1 MERAILLVSAPDKV
15 GLIHEITGFIAK
27 NNGNIINLDQHID
40 PDTKTFLMRV
50 EWDITNFKI
59 SKESIKKEFEKV
71 AKKHNMTFE
80 VKFSDYIPKVA
91 IFVSKLGHCLHD
103 LLYRFS
109 SEELKGKVLAVF
121 SNHRDFEGLAKFYGI
136 PYFYF
141 PITKENKSEQEKKEL
156 EILKALEV
164 DLIILARYMQI
175 LSKQFVEKYENKII
189 NIHHSF
195 LPAFPGAKPYH
206 RAYKRGVKIIG
217 ATSHYVTEK
226 LDAGP
231 IIEQDVIR
239 VSHKDTIEDFIK
251 KGQDLE
257 KLVLA
262 RAVKWHL
269 ENRILVYNN
278 KTVVFY

>member
-1 MERAILLVSAPDKV
+1 MERSILLISAPDKI
-15 GLIHEITGFIAK
+15 GLVHEITGFISK
-27 NNGNIINLDQHID
+27 NSGNIINLDQHID

-59 SKESIKKEFEKV
+59 PKENIKKEFEKV

-80 VKFSDYIPKVA
+80 VKFSSKVQKVA

-109 SEELKGKVLAVF
+109 SQDLPGKVVAVF
-121 SNHRDFEGLAKFYGI
+121 SNHKDFENLAKFYGI

-141 PITKENKSEQEKKEL
+141 PITKENKLDQEKKEL

-175 LSKQFVEKYENKII
+175 LSKHFVDKYQNKII

-217 ATSHYVTEK
+217 ATSHYVTEE

-269 ENRILVYNN
+269 EHRILVYNN
-278 KTVVFY
+278 KTVLFY

>member
-1 MERAILLVSAPDKV
+1 MERAILLVSAPDRV
-15 GLIHEITGFIAK
+15 GLVHEITGFIAK

-59 SKESIKKEFEKV
+59 KKENIKKEFEKV
-71 AKKHNMTFE
+71 AKQYEMTFE
-80 VKFSDYIPKVA
+80 VKFSSDIQKVA

-109 SEELKGKVLAVF
+109 SGDLPGKVVAVF
-121 SNHRDFEGLAKFYGI
+121 SNHKDFEDLAKFYGI

-141 PITKENKSEQEKKEL
+141 PITKENKLEQEKKEL
-156 EILKALEV
+156 EILKALDV

-217 ATSHYVTEK
+217 ATSHYVTEE

-262 RAVKWHL
+262 SSIHPPPSSVEKS
-269 ENRILVYNN
+269 
-278 KTVVFY
+278 KTDRLPYQI

>member
-1 MERAILLVSAPDKV
+1 MERAILLISAPDKI
-15 GLIHEITGFIAK
+15 GLVHEITGFISK
-27 NNGNIINLDQHID
+27 NSGNIINLDQHID

-50 EWDITNFKI
+50 EWDITDFKI
-59 SKESIKKEFEKV
+59 PKENIKKEFEKV

-80 VKFSDYIPKVA
+80 VKFSSKVQKVA

-109 SEELKGKVLAVF
+109 SQDLPGKVVAVF
-121 SNHRDFEGLAKFYGI
+121 SNHKDFENLAKFYGI
-136 PYFYF
+136 PYFHF
-141 PITKENKSEQEKKEL
+141 PITKENKLDQEKKEL

-175 LSKQFVEKYENKII
+175 LSKQFVEKYQNKII

-217 ATSHYVTEK
+217 ATSHYVTEE

-239 VSHKDTIEDFIK
+239 VSHKDTIKDFIK

-269 ENRILVYNN
+269 EHRILVYNN
-278 KTVVFY
+278 KTVVFD

>member
-1 MERAILLVSAPDKV
+1 MERAILLISAPDKI
-15 GLIHEITGFIAK
+15 GLVHEITGFISK
-27 NNGNIINLDQHID
+27 NSGNIINLDQHID

-59 SKESIKKEFEKV
+59 PKENIKKEFEKV

-80 VKFSDYIPKVA
+80 VKFSSKVQKVA

-109 SEELKGKVLAVF
+109 SQDLPGKVVAVF
-121 SNHRDFEGLAKFYGI
+121 SNHKDFENLAKFYGI

-141 PITKENKSEQEKKEL
+141 PITKENKLDQEKKEL

-175 LSKQFVEKYENKII
+175 LSKQFVEKYQNKII

-217 ATSHYVTEK
+217 ATSHYVTEE

-269 ENRILVYNN
+269 EHRILVYNN

>member
-1 MERAILLVSAPDKV
+1 MERAIFLISAPDKI
-15 GLIHEITGFIAK
+15 GLVHEITGFISK
-27 NNGNIINLDQHID
+27 NNGNIVNLDQHID

-59 SKESIKKEFEKV
+59 PKENIKKEFEKV
-71 AKKHNMTFE
+71 AKKHNITFE
-80 VKFSDYIPKVA
+80 VKFSSKVQKVA

-109 SEELKGKVLAVF
+109 SQDLPGKVVAVF
-121 SNHRDFEGLAKFYGI
+121 SNHKDFEDLAKFYGI

-141 PITKENKSEQEKKEL
+141 PITKENKLEQEKKEL

-164 DLIILARYMQI
+164 DLIVLARYMQI
-175 LSKQFVEKYENKII
+175 LSKQFVEKYQNKII

-217 ATSHYVTEK
+217 ATSHYVTEE

-239 VSHKDTIEDFIK
+239 VSHKDTIKDFIK

-269 ENRILVYNN
+269 EHRILVYNN
-278 KTVVFY
+278 KTVVF

>member
-1 MERAILLVSAPDKV
+1 MERAILLISAPDKI
-15 GLIHEITGFIAK
+15 GLVHEITGFISK
-27 NNGNIINLDQHID
+27 NSGNIINLDQHID

-50 EWDITNFKI
+50 EWDITDFKI
-59 SKESIKKEFEKV
+59 PKENIKKEFEKV

-80 VKFSDYIPKVA
+80 VKFSSKVQKVA

-109 SEELKGKVLAVF
+109 SQDLPGKVVAVF
-121 SNHRDFEGLAKFYGI
+121 SNHKDFENLAKFYGI

-141 PITKENKSEQEKKEL
+141 PITKENKLDQEKKEL

-175 LSKQFVEKYENKII
+175 LSKQFVEKYQNKII

-217 ATSHYVTEK
+217 ATSHYVTEE

-239 VSHKDTIEDFIK
+239 VSHKDTIKDFIK

-269 ENRILVYNN
+269 EHRILVYNN
-278 KTVVFY
+278 KTVVFD

>member
-1 MERAILLVSAPDKV
+1 MERAILLISAPDKI
-15 GLIHEITGFIAK
+15 GLVHEITGFISK
-27 NNGNIINLDQHID
+27 NSGNIINLDQHID

-59 SKESIKKEFEKV
+59 PKENIKKEFEKV

-80 VKFSDYIPKVA
+80 VKFSSKVQKVA

-109 SEELKGKVLAVF
+109 SQDLPGKVVAVF
-121 SNHRDFEGLAKFYGI
+121 SNHKDFENLAKFYGI

-141 PITKENKSEQEKKEL
+141 PITKENKLDQEKKEL

-175 LSKQFVEKYENKII
+175 LSKHFVDKYQNKII

-217 ATSHYVTEK
+217 ATSHYVTEE

-269 ENRILVYNN
+269 EHRILVYNN
-278 KTVVFY
+278 KTVLFY